1 METEKGRAD
10 MRLGKIA
17 PVLVGLAAAAAA
29 PAALAQSTEI
39 IGIPTDGGTGF
50 QPAATELASDLHWLE
65 GFLLIIITAITL
77 FVTGLL
83 AYVIVRFRKSANP
96 KPASFTHNSLVE
108 VVWTVVPIIILVV
121 IAIPSLQLLAKQTT
135 IPEADV
141 TIKATGN
148 QWYWTYEYPDTEVIF
163 DAYMVGYGYKDF
175 DTAMAEAGD
184 EMKEYGVTRDT
195 WLLQTTTEMVVP
207 VGEPVRLQVTAS
219 DVIHS
224 WTIPAFGVK
233 MDGIPGRLNETWF
246 QVDEPG
252 VYYGQ
257 CSELCGKD
265 HAYMPITVRAV
276 PREEYDAWMEKA
288 VEMYADAGADSPV
301 KVASAD

>member
-1 METEKGRAD
+1 

-17 PVLVGLAAAAAA
+17 PAALAVAASA
-29 PAALAQSTEI
+29 PAALAQSSERI
-39 IGIPTDGGTGF
+39 VGAPVQGGVNM
-50 QPAATELASDLHWLE
+50 QPAATELAVDLHWLDN
-65 GFLLIIITAITL
+65 FLLVIITAITV
-77 FVTGLL
+77 FVMVLM
-83 AYVIVRFRKSANP
+83 AYVILRFRKSANP
-96 KPASFTHNSLVE
+96 RPATFTHNSLVE
-108 VVWTVVPIIILVV
+108 VVWTVGPILILVA

-135 IPEADV
+135 IPEADL

-148 QWYWTYEYPDTEVIF
+148 QWFWTYEYPDHEIIF

-184 EMKEYGVTRDT
+184 ELEEYGVTRDT
-195 WLLQTTTEMVVP
+195 WLLQTTTEVVVP
-207 VGEPVRLQVTAS
+207 VGEVVRLQVTAS

-265 HAYMPITVRAV
+265 HSYMPIAVRAV
-276 PREEYDAWMEKA
+276 PREEYDAWLEQA
-288 VEMYADAGADSPV
+288 IEMYAGKPAAV
-301 KVASAD
+301 TVASAQ